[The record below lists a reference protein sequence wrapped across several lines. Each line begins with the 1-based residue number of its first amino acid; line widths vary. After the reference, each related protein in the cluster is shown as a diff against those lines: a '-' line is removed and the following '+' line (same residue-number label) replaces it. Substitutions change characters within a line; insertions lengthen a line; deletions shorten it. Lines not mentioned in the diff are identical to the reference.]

1 LASLWGRQQ
10 LAVGEQVG
18 ELFLLAGVADE
29 ALTAGRPAT
38 MKEGVVGVERFAVD
52 VPQATLDDL
61 DARLARTRWPGELDG
76 AGWEDGTSPAF
87 LQELVGWWQTGFDW
101 RAQEAAINRFP
112 QFRATVDGIG
122 LHFVHVRGKGPA
134 PLPLVLT
141 HGWPSTFYELL
152 PLVPLLTDPTSY
164 GGDPADAFDVVI
176 PSLPGY
182 GFSDPLQGRGSSNRV
197 PKLWVQLMGKVLGYE
212 RFGAHGGDIG
222 AMVANR
228 LALEHPEPLVGIHVT
243 RAADPYV
250 GPGAAPLTPAEQAL
264 LAARARWHE
273 AEGGY
278 VHLQRTR
285 PQTLAYGL
293 ADSPVG
299 LAAWI
304 LEKWQAWSDCDG
316 QVERRFTKDELLT
329 TVMLY
334 WVTGTIG
341 PSFRF
346 HRDWALGAGS
356 LPQALAE
363 ALANRAEVPPGV
375 VRPLALGERIQVPAA
390 VTLFDYHCPRE
401 WAERAYGDLR
411 RFTDMPRGG
420 HFTAMEEP
428 ELLAQDL
435 RGFFRGLR

>member
-1 LASLWGRQQ
+1 MR
-10 LAVGEQVG
+10 EC
-18 ELFLLAGVADE
+18 
-29 ALTAGRPAT
+29 
-38 MKEGVVGVERFAVD
+38 VVGVERFRVA

-61 DARLARTRWPGELDG
+61 AERLARTRWPGELDG
-76 AGWEDGTSPAF
+76 PGWEDGTSPAF
-87 LQELVGWWQTGFDW
+87 LRELVAWWQGGFDW

-112 QFRATVDGIG
+112 QFRATVDGVG
-122 LHFVHVRGKGPA
+122 LHFVHVRGKGSA

-152 PLVPLLTDPTSY
+152 PLVPLLTDPVGH
-164 GGDPADAFDVVI
+164 GGDPADAFDLVI

-182 GFSDPLQGRGSSNRV
+182 GFSDPLKGRGSANRV
-197 PKLWVQLMGKVLGYE
+197 PGLWARLMTEVLGYG

-228 LALEHPEPLVGIHVT
+228 LALEHPERLVGIHVT
-243 RAADPYV
+243 RAAEPYV
-250 GPGAAPLTPAEQAL
+250 GPGAAPLTEAEQAL

-273 AEGGY
+273 REGGY
-278 VHLQRTR
+278 AHLQRTR

-304 LEKWQAWSDCDG
+304 LEKWWAWSDCGGD
-316 QVERRFTKDELLT
+316 VVRRFTKDQLLT

-341 PSFRF
+341 SSFRF
-346 HRDWALGAGS
+346 HQEWALGAAS
-356 LPQALAE
+356 QPQAWAG
-363 ALANRAEVPPGV
+363 RDEVPAGV
-375 VRPLALGERIQVPAA
+375 VRPLGPDERIQVPAA
-390 VTLFDYHCPRE
+390 VALFDYPCPRE

-411 RFTDMPRGG
+411 RFTDMARGG

-428 ELLAQDL
+428 ELLAEDL
-435 RGFFRGLR
+435 RAFFRNLR

>member
-1 LASLWGRQQ
+1 MA
-10 LAVGEQVG
+10 
-18 ELFLLAGVADE
+18 
-29 ALTAGRPAT
+29 
-38 MKEGVVGVERFAVD
+38 GVERFRVAV
-52 VPQATLDDL
+52 PEATLDDL
-61 DARLARTRWPGELDG
+61 AERLARTRWPGALDG
-76 AGWEDGTSPAF
+76 TGWEDGTSLAF
-87 LQELVGWWQTGFDW
+87 LRDLVDWWQDGFDW

-112 QFRATVDGIG
+112 QFRATVDGVG

-152 PLVPLLTDPTSY
+152 PLVPLLTDPAGH
-164 GGDPADAFDVVI
+164 GGDAADAFDVVI

-182 GFSDPLQGRGSSNRV
+182 GFSDPLQGRGSANRV
-197 PKLWVQLMGKVLGYE
+197 PQLWAALMADVLDYR

-222 AMVANR
+222 GMVANR
-228 LALEHPEPLVGIHVT
+228 LALEHPERLLGIHVT

-250 GPGAAPLTPAEQAL
+250 GPGAAPLTGAEQAL
-264 LAARARWHE
+264 RPARARWHE

-278 VHLQRTR
+278 AHLQRTR
-285 PQTLAYGL
+285 PQSLAFGL

-304 LEKWQAWSDCDG
+304 LEKWRSWSDCDG
-316 QVERRFTKDELLT
+316 EVTRRFSNDQLLT

-334 WVTGTIG
+334 WVTGTIAS
-341 PSFRF
+341 SFRF
-346 HRDWALGAGS
+346 HRDWALGAAS
-356 LPQALAE
+356 LPEALTVALAD
-363 ALANRAEVPPGV
+363 RDEVPAGV
-375 VRPLALGERIQVPAA
+375 VRPLGRDERIQVPAA
-390 VTLFDYHCPRE
+390 VALFDYPCPRE

-435 RGFFRGLR
+435 RVFFRALR

>member
-1 LASLWGRQQ
+1 MRE
-10 LAVGEQVG
+10 V
-18 ELFLLAGVADE
+18 
-29 ALTAGRPAT
+29 
-38 MKEGVVGVERFAVD
+38 MVGVERFTVAM
-52 VPQATLDDL
+52 PQATLDDL
-61 DARLARTRWPGELDG
+61 AKRLARTRWPGELDG
-76 AGWEDGTSPAF
+76 TGWEDGTS
-87 LQELVGWWQTGFDW
+87 LEYMRELVDWWQTGFDW
-101 RAQEAAINRFP
+101 RAQEAALNRFP

-122 LHFVHVRGKGPA
+122 LHFVHQRGNGPA

-152 PLVPLLTDPTSY
+152 PLVPLLTDPAGH
-164 GGDPADAFDVVI
+164 GGDPADAFHVVI

-182 GFSDPLQGRGSSNRV
+182 GFSDPLQGQGSANRV
-197 PKLWVQLMGKVLGYE
+197 PGMWAKLMTEVLGYE

-228 LALEHPEPLVGIHVT
+228 LALEHSNRLVGIHLT
-243 RAADPYV
+243 RPADPYI
-250 GPGAAPLTPAEQAL
+250 GPGAPPLTEAEQEL
-264 LAARARWHE
+264 LPARARWHE
-273 AEGGY
+273 DEGGY

-304 LEKWQAWSDCDG
+304 VEKWRAWSDCDG
-316 QVERRFTKDELLT
+316 EVERRFTKDQLLT

-334 WVTGTIG
+334 WVTQTIG
-341 PSFRF
+341 SSFRF
-346 HRDWALGAGS
+346 HRDWALGAAS
-356 LPQALAE
+356 LPEALAE
-363 ALANRAEVPPGV
+363 ALADRVEVPAGV
-375 VRPLALGERIQVPAA
+375 VRPLGRGERIQVPAA
-390 VTLFDYHCPRE
+390 VALFDYRCPRE

-428 ELLAQDL
+428 ELLAEDL
-435 RGFFRGLR
+435 RGFFRALR